1 MLRGDVLPHLCE
13 ELDTGLAIHVKVSSE
28 GAPPACEGEEG
39 QRHWYGH
46 IDAHLNSTR
55 RL

>member
-1 MLRGDVLPHLCE
+1 MLPHLCE
-13 ELDTGLAIHVKVSSE
+13 ELDTGLAIHVQVPGK

-39 QRHWYGH
+39 QGHWYGH

-55 RL
+55 HLSRADT